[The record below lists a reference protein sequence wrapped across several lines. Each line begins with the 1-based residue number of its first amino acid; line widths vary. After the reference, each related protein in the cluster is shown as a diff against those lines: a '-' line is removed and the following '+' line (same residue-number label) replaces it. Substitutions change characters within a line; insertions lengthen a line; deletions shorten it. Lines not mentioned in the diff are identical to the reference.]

1 MGGREDFEE
10 TAAQGSQC
18 DILGRNLSELTHY
31 ALLGVSVSASGSEIR
46 RAYREL
52 SLLYHPDTT
61 HLPPPI
67 ATRRFQILNEA
78 YATLSNPERRLHYD
92 RTIGYS
98 SVSVVRSIPSLHREF
113 SQGFQTQ
120 NPMQRYP
127 QRQPH
132 TKFDPKFGAY
142 LDPEDRP
149 LSSGEQFALFLMGIT
164 FVGCIGLAI
173 FLGRVQS

>member
-1 MGGREDFEE
+1 MVGPQEFEE

-31 ALLGVSVSASGSEIR
+31 ALLGVSVSASGIEIR

-78 YATLSNPERRLHYD
+78 YAQLSNPERRLHYD
-92 RTIGYS
+92 RSIGYS
-98 SVSVVRSIPSLHREF
+98 SVSVVRSIPSLRQE
-113 SQGFQTQ
+113 SGQDAQTK
-120 NPMQRYP
+120 
-127 QRQPH
+127 RQPH
-132 TKFDPKFGAY
+132 TKFDPQFGAY

-149 LSSGEQFALFLMGIT
+149 LSSGEQFALCLMGIT
-164 FVGCIGLAI
+164 FVGCLGLAI
-173 FLGRVQS
+173 FLSWVQS

>member
-1 MGGREDFEE
+1 MGGRENFEE
-10 TAAQGSQC
+10 TAAQAFQQ
-18 DILGRNLSELTHY
+18 DRLGQNPSELTHY
-31 ALLGVSVSASGSEIR
+31 ALLGVSVSASGIDIR

-98 SVSVVRSIPSLHREF
+98 SVSVVRSISPLPRDSCQEAKTPR
-113 SQGFQTQ
+113 S
-120 NPMQRYP
+120 PMAK
-127 QRQPH
+127 PH
-132 TKFDPKFGAY
+132 TKFDPQFGAY

-173 FLGRVQS
+173 FLSRVQS

>member
-1 MGGREDFEE
+1 MGGPEEFEE

-18 DILGRNLSELTHY
+18 DLLGRNLSELTHY
-31 ALLGVSVSASGSEIR
+31 ALLGVSVSASGVEIR

-67 ATRRFQILNEA
+67 ATHRFQILNEA
-78 YATLSNPERRLHYD
+78 YAQLSNPERRLHYD

-98 SVSVVRSIPSLHREF
+98 SVSVVRSIPSLRRESCQD
-113 SQGFQTQ
+113 SQT
-120 NPMQRYP
+120 PRSSTAK
-127 QRQPH
+127 PH
-132 TKFDPKFGAY
+132 TKFDPQFGAY

-164 FVGCIGLAI
+164 FVGCLGLAI
-173 FLGRVQS
+173 FLSRVQS